1 MIKMTNLYVN
11 LQDKHQAEYDAF
23 PMIFAFSNEQFEEGL
38 KKLNTAP
45 KEIVSLGYGTYIRKA
60 DISDFEKMVT
70 RLNNEKSEMLNNND
84 RYTYQAFLY
93 ELANHEYGY
102 TYDIEPTLQALNLTA
117 DQVAN
122 DHRLVSILN
131 DARTE
136 YLANC
141 EPF

>member
-1 MIKMTNLYVN
+1 MKNLYVD
-11 LQDKHQAEYDAF
+11 LKEKHQAKYNAF
-23 PMIFAFSNEQFEEGL
+23 PMMFAFSNEQFDEGL
-38 KKLNTAP
+38 KKLDATA
-45 KEIVSLGYGTYIRKA
+45 KEIVYLGFGTYIKEV
-60 DISDFEKMVT
+60 DISDYEKMVK

-122 DHRLVSILN
+122 DHRLVTILD
-131 DARTE
+131 DARSE

>member
-1 MIKMTNLYVN
+1 MKNLYVE
-11 LQDKHQAEYDAF
+11 LQDKHQAEYNAF
-23 PMIFAFSNEQFEEGL
+23 PMIFAFSNEQFNEGL
-38 KKLNTAP
+38 KKLDATP
-45 KEIVSLGYGTYIRKA
+45 KEIVSLGYGSYIRKA

>member
-1 MIKMTNLYVN
+1 MTNLYVN

-23 PMIFAFSNEQFEEGL
+23 PMMFAFSNEQFEEGL
-38 KKLNTAP
+38 KKLDAAP
-45 KEIVSLGYGTYIRKA
+45 KEIVSLGYGSYIKKA
-60 DISDFEKMVT
+60 DISDFEKMIT

-102 TYDIEPTLQALNLTA
+102 TYDIEPTLQALSLTA
-117 DQVAN
+117 DQVAK
-122 DHRLVSILN
+122 DHRLVTILN

>member
-1 MIKMTNLYVN
+1 MTNLYVN

-23 PMIFAFSNEQFEEGL
+23 PMIFAFSNEQFEQGL
-38 KKLNTAP
+38 KKLDATP

-84 RYTYQAFLY
+84 RYLYQAFLY

-122 DHRLVSILN
+122 DHRLVTILD
-131 DARTE
+131 DARNE

-141 EPF
+141 HINNY

>member
-1 MIKMTNLYVN
+1 MKNLYVD
-11 LQDKHQAEYDAF
+11 LQDKHQAEHDAF
-23 PMIFAFSNEQFEEGL
+23 PMIFAFSNEQFNEGL
-38 KKLNTAP
+38 KKLDAAP

-102 TYDIEPTLQALNLTA
+102 TYDIEPTLEALSLTA

-122 DHRLVSILN
+122 DHRLVTILN
-131 DARTE
+131 DARNE
-136 YLANC
+136 YLKNC

>member
-1 MIKMTNLYVN
+1 MKNLYVE
-11 LQDKHQAEYDAF
+11 LQDKHQAEYNAF
-23 PMIFAFSNEQFEEGL
+23 PMIFAFSNEQFNEGL
-38 KKLNTAP
+38 KKLDATP
-45 KEIVSLGYGTYIRKA
+45 KEIVSLGYGSYIRKA
-60 DISDFEKMVT
+60 DVSDFEKMIT

>member
-1 MIKMTNLYVN
+1 MTNLYVD

-23 PMIFAFSNEQFEEGL
+23 PMMFAFSNEQFDEGL
-38 KKLNTAP
+38 KKLDATP
-45 KEIVSLGYGTYIRKA
+45 KELASIGYGGYIKKV
-60 DISDFEKMVT
+60 DISDFKKMVT

-84 RYTYQAFLY
+84 RYLYQAFLY

-102 TYDIEPTLQALNLTA
+102 TYDIEPTLQALSLTA

>member
-1 MIKMTNLYVN
+1 MTNLYVD

-23 PMIFAFSNEQFEEGL
+23 PMMFAFSNEQFEEGL
-38 KKLNTAP
+38 KKLDATP

-84 RYTYQAFLY
+84 RYLYQAFLY

-102 TYDIEPTLQALNLTA
+102 TYDIEPTLQALGLTA
-117 DQVAN
+117 DQIAD
-122 DHRLVSILN
+122 DHRLVTILN
-131 DARTE
+131 DARAE